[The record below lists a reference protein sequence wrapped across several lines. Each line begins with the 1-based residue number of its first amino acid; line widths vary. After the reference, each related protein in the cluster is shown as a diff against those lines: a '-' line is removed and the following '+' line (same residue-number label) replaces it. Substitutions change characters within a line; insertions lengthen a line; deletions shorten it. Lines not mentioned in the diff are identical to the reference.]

1 MIARAALKTETRWF
15 CGDTGNKMPG
25 IVLKRMRMDGGERE
39 TRGLVYS
46 VEDREFGGVQGGDCA
61 RQLVSPARSAG
72 ATTLIGC
79 RGFSAE
85 HRHGLVD
92 PDFAA
97 ETRLH
102 KFHYRQ
108 FSQMNIS
115 TAIETTI

>member
-46 VEDREFGGVQGGDCA
+46 MEDWEFGRVQGGDCV

-72 ATTLIGC
+72 ATIGC
-79 RGFSAE
+79 RGLSAE
-85 HRHGLVD
+85 HRPGLLGLD
-92 PDFAA
+92 L
-97 ETRLH
+97 R
-102 KFHYRQ
+102 
-108 FSQMNIS
+108 S
-115 TAIETTI
+115 